1 MNLTF
6 HTEASEQSG
15 HRGGWA
21 IGGLLTLAVVL
32 VPLGVLLE
40 QMPTFRVEPL
50 DLLPAVISLQVLGA
64 VLLAAWLLW
73 SPA

>member
-6 HTEASEQSG
+6 DTDSSDQAGQRSA
-15 HRGGWA
+15 WA
-21 IGGLLTLAVVL
+21 IAAMLTLAAAL
-32 VPLGVLLE
+32 VPVGLCLE
-40 QMPTFRVEPL
+40 QMPTFRLEPL
-50 DLLPAVISLQVLGA
+50 DVLPAVISLQVLGA